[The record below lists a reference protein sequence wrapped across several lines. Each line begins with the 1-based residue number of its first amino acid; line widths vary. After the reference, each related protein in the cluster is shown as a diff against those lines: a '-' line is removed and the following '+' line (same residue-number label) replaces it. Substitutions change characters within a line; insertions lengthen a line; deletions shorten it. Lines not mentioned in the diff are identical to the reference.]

1 MSGTKKHRVLKVVV
15 AVVVLLLSAIVALP
29 FLIDANQFRPQ
40 LQSSLSAAVGREVSL
55 GTLKLSLFSGSIVVE
70 EIAIADN
77 PGFSRS
83 PFLKARSFRA
93 AVELMPLIFSKS
105 LRIKGISIDAPEI
118 NLIRLNDAWNFSD
131 LGGRKGD
138 ENRGAA
144 NPDREPE
151 PGAGIAGDISIRRLK
166 ISDGKVTVQKEGQ
179 SPSVYQEVEI
189 TANDLSFTSA
199 FPFSITASLPGGGS
213 LKLDGKAGPLN
224 NKDLVLTP
232 LSAELGVQDFD
243 VIASGFVAPD
253 AGIAGL
259 VDFNGSVESDGARV
273 RTKGKA
279 AAERLQLVRSGS
291 PAAGV
296 VSLGYAADYDLTSRK
311 GSLSDVT
318 LEYGKAV
325 AHLQGSYDASGDSL
339 SLKMRLHGAG
349 MPVQDIAAL
358 LPAFGVVLPK
368 GASLQGGTLNADLSA
383 EGPLDRMVTTGMAEM
398 SGTRLVGFDLAG
410 KLSSMAAL
418 AGIGSSNEA
427 EIEKFQSGM
436 KMTPEGIQ
444 VSELLLIV
452 PALGRLS
459 GDGSIGND
467 QSMNFTMKA
476 LLKPEGA
483 LGSGLS
489 RIAKSGSLEVPF
501 FVRGTASDPKF
512 VPDVKAGAK
521 GLLESVL
528 GRESKEGENGKS
540 EGIGGA
546 LRNLLKR

>member
-70 EIAIADN
+70 EIAIAEN

-151 PGAGIAGDISIRRLK
+151 PGAGIAGDISIKQLK
-166 ISDGKVTVQKEGQ
+166 ISNGKVTVQKEGQ

-291 PAAGV
+291 PAAAV

-368 GASLQGGTLNADLSA
+368 GASLQGGSLNADLSA

-476 LLKPEGA
+476 LLKPGGA

>member
-1 MSGTKKHRVLKVVV
+1 MSGTKKHRVLKVVI
-15 AVVVLLLSAIVALP
+15 AVVVLLICAIVALP

-40 LQSSLSAAVGREVSL
+40 LQSSLSDAVGREVSL
-55 GTLKLSLFSGSIVVE
+55 GTLKLSLLSGSIVVE

-105 LRIKGISIDAPEI
+105 LKIKGISIDAPEI
-118 NLIRLNDAWNFSD
+118 SLIRVKDTWNFSD
-131 LGGRKGD
+131 LGGKEGD
-138 ENRGAA
+138 KNRGAG
-144 NPDREPE
+144 NPE
-151 PGAGIAGDISIRRLK
+151 PGAGIAGDISIKQLK
-166 ISDGKVTVQKEGQ
+166 ISNGKVTVQKEGQ

-189 TANDLSFTSA
+189 TADDVSFTSE
-199 FPFSITASLPGGGS
+199 FPFSITALLPGGGNV
-213 LKLDGKAGPLN
+213 KLNGKAGPLN
-224 NKDLVLTP
+224 NEDLVLTP
-232 LSAELGVQDFD
+232 ISAELGVEDFD
-243 VIASGFVAPD
+243 VIASGFVPAD
-253 AGIAGL
+253 SGIAGL
-259 VDFNGSVESDGARV
+259 VDFKGTVESDGARV
-273 RTKGKA
+273 KTKGRA

-296 VSLGYAADYDLTSRK
+296 VSLGYAADYDLTNRN
-311 GSLSDVT
+311 GALSDVT

-325 AHLQGSYDASGDSL
+325 AHLHGTYDASGDSL
-339 SLKMRLHGAG
+339 NLKMRLHGAG

-358 LPAFGVVLPK
+358 LPAFGVVLPR
-368 GASLQGGTLNADLSA
+368 GASLQGGSLNADLSA

-436 KMTPEGIQ
+436 RMTPEGIQ

-467 QSMNFTMKA
+467 QSMDFTMKA
-476 LLKPEGA
+476 VLKPGGA

-489 RIAKSGSLEVPF
+489 RIAKSGSLEIPF
-501 FVRGTASDPKF
+501 FVRGLASDPKF
-512 VPDVKAGAK
+512 VPDMKAGTQ
-521 GLLESVL
+521 GLLKSVL
-528 GRESKEGENGKS
+528 GGDSKESENGRS
-540 EGIGGA
+540 EGIGGT